1 MRKSNIKQLIAILI
15 LIIMLGTL
23 LVLAINNNPNLID
36 RSIVVGTPQIL
47 FVLLSSFIIM
57 FALFLL
63 VMYLNKQRRYFN
75 RRVKLVTEPST
86 ENLPAEPIE
95 VIIQEKEPDV
105 ETNEALKRFFMLSQ
119 IDQDSNTQNQ
129 LPFNNEIT
137 LKELCEEFRHFSASQ
152 LGLYYDISD
161 IRRFIG
167 GLAVSHIMILQG
179 MSGTG
184 KTSLAYAFGEYLKN
198 STVVVPIQPMWKE
211 RTDLIG
217 YYNEFTKK
225 FNETTLL
232 QKAI

>member
-1 MRKSNIKQLIAILI
+1 MNIQVPEAIQQFINSFDENMSQLWLTLTSNMSIYIYVISLLFLVIL
-15 LIIMLGTL
+15 
-23 LVLAINNNPNLID
+23 V
-36 RSIVVGTPQIL
+36 
-47 FVLLSSFIIM
+47 VLLMI
-57 FALFLL
+57 
-63 VMYLNKQRRYFN
+63 LNEYK
-75 RRVKLVTEPST
+75 RVKLVTEPST
-86 ENLPAEPIE
+86 DNLPAEPIE
-95 VIIQEKEPDV
+95 VIIQEKEPEV
-105 ETNEALKRFFMLSQ
+105 ETDEALKRFFMLSQ

-137 LKELCEEFRHFSASQ
+137 LKELCEEFRQFSASQ

-211 RTDLIG
+211 RTDLTDLNI
-217 YYNEFTKK
+217 
-225 FNETTLL
+225 
-232 QKAI
+232 